1 LGNSYNILGHLFL
14 LDMTSSKTM
23 NFDDGCVCQWHAIN
37 IYKKH

>member
-1 LGNSYNILGHLFL
+1 
-14 LDMTSSKTM
+14 MTSSKTM